1 MFYDAKKDEHVAQ
14 TEDWYEQSTFNLSSA
29 HAIYWKKNVANRA
42 DDLYQL

>member
-29 HAIYWKKNVANRA
+29 HADKLLEKKCSE
-42 DDLYQL
+42 